1 MIHEKFYKKNL
12 YKSEYTYDN
21 KFYGQMGPYMIYDR
35 GMKKVNSIYNEL
47 FKNRVSPIFFDEI
60 GKLEIQGNGFYKML
74 KKALKKNLD
83 VVFTI
88 REDLIEKLVDKMN
101 ISNYEI
107 IGRWENVWLKYFKRI
122 SLHQQWVS

>member
-1 MIHEKFYKKNL
+1 
-12 YKSEYTYDN
+12 
-21 KFYGQMGPYMIYDR
+21 MIYDR

-107 IGRWENVWLKYFKRI
+107 IGR
-122 SLHQQWVS
+122 